1 MQDKNRVLPTRAP
14 TLPLL
19 SAFTAH
25 PASVNETYAAH
36 AGFAFGFALRLFAAG
51 AAALVHAVLPFL
63 FQTTASRMIR
73 EMCARMDRRAEHPEF
88 PEDTGEARVQMDR
101 RV

>member
-1 MQDKNRVLPTRAP
+1 MSAP
-14 TLPLL
+14 PRPNSVF

-25 PASVNETYAAH
+25 PARVNETYAEH
-36 AGFAFGFALRLFAAG
+36 AQFAFAMAFRLFTAG

-63 FQTTASRMIR
+63 FQSTASRMIR
-73 EMCARMDRRAEHPEF
+73 EMAACMEARAGHPEF
-88 PEDTGEARVQMDR
+88 RDDTGEARVQMDR